1 MVHDTQRKRNLG
13 NICAQLLLSACVLLV
28 PPFLMVAGV
37 MHLGSS
43 LEDVGQQID
52 GERADKRP
60 ERAPMSLALPSTE
73 QRLVMVEPHS
83 VAEGPA
89 ATTPKQVVK
98 DSTRY
103 EGPATISDDS
113 AQSPT
118 VDVKNPQ
125 TAVVPDLSSEVP
137 EQLPTERRKPARSAT
152 LELPGT
158 IAAVEEA
165 QPSSRLN
172 QNENWVVQLSA
183 QRTEEEAQS
192 AFRAAQAKYAVL
204 ASYQMVIRKKDQGR
218 RGVFY
223 AAQVGPFPRDDAN
236 GLCSRIRSAGGK
248 CFIQEN

>member
-1 MVHDTQRKRNLG
+1 M
-13 NICAQLLLSACVLLV
+13 SACVLLV
-28 PPFLMVAGV
+28 PPLLMVAGV

-43 LEDVGQQID
+43 LKDQQMD

-98 DSTRY
+98 DSARY
-103 EGPATISDDS
+103 EGPATIRDDS

-137 EQLPTERRKPARSAT
+137 EQLPTERRKPA
-152 LELPGT
+152 PG
-158 IAAVEEA
+158 IVAAVEEA
-165 QPSSRLN
+165 QPSSRSN

-183 QRTEEEAQS
+183 QRSEEEAQS
-192 AFRAAQAKYAVL
+192 AFRAAQAKYTTL
-204 ASYQMVIRKKDQGR
+204 ASYQMVIRKKDQGK

>member
-1 MVHDTQRKRNLG
+1 MVHDTQRKRNSG

-28 PPFLMVAGV
+28 PPLLMVAAV
-37 MHLGSS
+37 VHLGSS
-43 LEDVGQQID
+43 LKDQQMD

-103 EGPATISDDS
+103 EGPATIRDGS

-125 TAVVPDLSSEVP
+125 MPVIPDLSSEVP

-152 LELPGT
+152 LDLPGT

-165 QPSSRLN
+165 QPSSRPN

-183 QRTEEEAQS
+183 HRTEEEAQS

-223 AAQVGPFPRDDAN
+223 AAQVGPLPRDDAN

>member
-1 MVHDTQRKRNLG
+1 M
-13 NICAQLLLSACVLLV
+13 
-28 PPFLMVAGV
+28 
-37 MHLGSS
+37 
-43 LEDVGQQID
+43 
-52 GERADKRP
+52 
-60 ERAPMSLALPSTE
+60 
-73 QRLVMVEPHS
+73 
-83 VAEGPA
+83 
-89 ATTPKQVVK
+89 
-98 DSTRY
+98 
-103 EGPATISDDS
+103 
-113 AQSPT
+113 
-118 VDVKNPQ
+118 
-125 TAVVPDLSSEVP
+125 
-137 EQLPTERRKPARSAT
+137 PTERRKPARSAT

-165 QPSSRLN
+165 QPSSRPN

>member
-1 MVHDTQRKRNLG
+1 MVHDTQRKRNSG

-28 PPFLMVAGV
+28 PPLLMVAAV
-37 MHLGSS
+37 VHLGSS
-43 LEDVGQQID
+43 LKDQQMD

-89 ATTPKQVVK
+89 ATTQKQVVK
-98 DSTRY
+98 DSARY
-103 EGPATISDDS
+103 EGPATIRDDS

-137 EQLPTERRKPARSAT
+137 EQLPTERRKPA
-152 LELPGT
+152 PG
-158 IAAVEEA
+158 IVAAVEEA
-165 QPSSRLN
+165 QPSSRSN

-183 QRTEEEAQS
+183 QRSEEEAQS
-192 AFRAAQAKYAVL
+192 AFRAAQAKHATL
-204 ASYQMVIRKKDQGR
+204 ASYQMVIRKKDQGK

>member
-1 MVHDTQRKRNLG
+1 MVHDTQRKRNSG

-37 MHLGSS
+37 MYLGSP
-43 LEDVGQQID
+43 LEDVGQQIE

-60 ERAPMSLALPSTE
+60 QRAPMSLALPSAE
-73 QRLVMVEPHS
+73 RRVVMAEPHS
-83 VAEGPA
+83 VTGGPA
-89 ATTPKQVVK
+89 ATTQKKVVK
-98 DSTRY
+98 DSARH
-103 EGPATISDDS
+103 EGPMDVSE
-113 AQSPT
+113 QSPT

-125 TAVVPDLSSEVP
+125 TAVIPDLSSEVP

-165 QPSSRLN
+165 QPSSRPN

-223 AAQVGPFPRDDAN
+223 AAQVGPLPRDDAN